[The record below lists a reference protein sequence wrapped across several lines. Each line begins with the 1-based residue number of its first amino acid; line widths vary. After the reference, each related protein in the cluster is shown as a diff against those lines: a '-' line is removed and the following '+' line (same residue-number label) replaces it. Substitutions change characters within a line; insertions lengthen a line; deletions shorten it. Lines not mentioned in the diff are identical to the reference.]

1 MSHAAVAAHIGSLGG
16 PPSATEAAT
25 MAQSLG
31 HNSADAVHCFMC
43 ASQVSCRPN
52 PSLTIAPVRVRT
64 CSSARIRVRAR
75 SRACVSARRRVH
87 VHTLEWRRR
96 VRAHT
101 PACARVCVAL
111 QACGEQGYSERS
123 VWRACFDVLFW
134 GAGHILPAAT
144 AARTGAG
151 HRLCRHSVE
160 LRWPISFRGLES
172 TLASP
177 FSAARV

>member
-43 ASQVSCRPN
+43 ASQVSCRPS

-101 PACARVCVAL
+101 PACARGCVAH
-111 QACGEQGYSERS
+111 QACGGTRVLGVFCLACLLRCS
-123 VWRACFDVLFW
+123 VLGRRAYFTRCDRCEN
-134 GAGHILPAAT
+134 GCGP
-144 AARTGAG
+144 
-151 HRLCRHSVE
+151 
-160 LRWPISFRGLES
+160 PIVPPQRRITMAHQFPR
-172 TLASP
+172 P
-177 FSAARV
+177 